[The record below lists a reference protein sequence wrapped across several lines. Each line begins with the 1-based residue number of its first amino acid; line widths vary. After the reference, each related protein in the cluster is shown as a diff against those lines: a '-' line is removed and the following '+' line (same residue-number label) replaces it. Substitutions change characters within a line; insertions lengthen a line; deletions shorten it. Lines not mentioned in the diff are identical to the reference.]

1 MIYIVKDM
9 GIKNRTYYFCDNI
22 INIKHFDADNIKI
35 DEKLY
40 KNILNYYIGYVT
52 IKKDLKTHN
61 VNPLYIILGKMNEY
75 FK

>member
-9 GIKNRTYYFCDNI
+9 GIKNRTYCFCDNI
-22 INIKHFDADNIKI
+22 INTKHFDADNIKI